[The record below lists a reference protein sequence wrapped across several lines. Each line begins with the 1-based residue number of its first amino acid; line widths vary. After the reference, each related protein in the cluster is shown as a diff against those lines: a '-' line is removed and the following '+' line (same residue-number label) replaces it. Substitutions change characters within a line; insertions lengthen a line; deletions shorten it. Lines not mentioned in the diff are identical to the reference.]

1 MLYDL
6 ITSLEHW
13 LPIAILLG
21 AFIVCVQL
29 FNMRR
34 KRLGNK
40 TLDERFW
47 WTPLDA
53 QSLFQAL
60 GPDRRNLYAITQVTL
75 DLVFPPVY
83 GTLLAL
89 LIVYLYTEPHARLLC
104 WVPLL
109 TAAADYLENFATAF
123 LAWNY
128 VEDRP
133 LSVIWA
139 TVSRFAPYCTASKF
153 LLLGTCLVLI
163 LVGGASWLLHPS
175 PGG

>member
-1 MLYDL
+1 MLYEL
-6 ITSLEHW
+6 ITALEHW
-13 LPIAILLG
+13 LPIAILIG
-21 AFIVCVQL
+21 GFVVCVQL

-47 WTPLDA
+47 WTPHDA
-53 QSLFQAL
+53 KSLFRAL
-60 GPDRRNLYAITQVTL
+60 GPDRRKLYAITQVTL

-83 GTLLAL
+83 GALLAL
-89 LIVYLYTEPHARLLC
+89 LIVSFYAEAHARLLC

-109 TAAADYLENFATAF
+109 TVAADYLENFTTAF

-139 TVSRFAPYCTASKF
+139 TVSRLAPYCTASKF
-153 LLLGTCLVLI
+153 LLLGTCLALV
-163 LVGGASWLLHPS
+163 LVGVVSWPLHLS
-175 PGG
+175 LGG